1 MSNFGN
7 VMGTMY
13 KAYVYKTLLTDVSR
27 FVRRMFDDFDFDKES
42 LLNRVGLRTYSP
54 VRSTIGGISC
64 FLAGAAIGAA
74 VGLALAPKPGA
85 ELRADVK
92 EKARDL
98 LGRGEGAGEEAI
110 ERRAQA

>member
-1 MSNFGN
+1 MGNFGN

-27 FVRRMFDDFDFDKES
+27 FVRRTFDDFDFDKES
-42 LLNRVGLRTYSP
+42 LLNRVGLTTYSP
-54 VRSTIGGISC
+54 VRSTIGGISW
-64 FLAGAAIGAA
+64 FVAGAAIGAA

-98 LGRGEGAGEEAI
+98 LGRGEEAI